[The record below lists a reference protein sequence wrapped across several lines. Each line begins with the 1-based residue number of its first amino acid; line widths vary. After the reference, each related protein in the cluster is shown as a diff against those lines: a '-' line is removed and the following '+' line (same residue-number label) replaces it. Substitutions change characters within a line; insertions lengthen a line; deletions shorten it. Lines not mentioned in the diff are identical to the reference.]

1 MDYSI
6 ITRHQ
11 VLCAQGVNGLN
22 LVKVHVDEI
31 NDLIEYG
38 GRICK
43 VLDRVQ
49 RICDGLARI

>member
-1 MDYSI
+1 MDYCI
-6 ITRHQ
+6 IARGQ

-22 LVKVHVDEI
+22 LVQIYDDEI
-31 NDLIEYG
+31 NYLIEYG

-49 RICDGLARI
+49 SVCDGVAPI